1 MFSDESVCSSI
12 CCVKGDL
19 AKKTVLCS
27 VAGWPSLPL
36 ECQEARLGRDNFA
49 VRRTFLEI
57 YFVCVMHKYATS
69 LLELKQKH

>member
-1 MFSDESVCSSI
+1 M
-12 CCVKGDL
+12 
-19 AKKTVLCS
+19 LCS

-49 VRRTFLEI
+49 VRRPFLEI